1 MSLGSHR
8 ALLAAAGG
16 GAMPD
21 EDWEALITTTVSSNT
36 SSVTLTSAGSAKAWT
51 EFQDLIVFSSARETT
66 GGTGNGGIEC
76 RLNAASSTYRIQY
89 QFAQG
94 SVGSHTGYAI
104 RETNSG
110 ARLDYASRDGTAAD
124 EYGVSVAT
132 LADINSSRWK
142 TVVNMGGIDANGV
155 GVCGSH
161 TSMWE
166 NTAAVT
172 SIRLSPSS
180 GANFMPGSR
189 FDVYGIRVAA

>member
-1 MSLGSHR
+1 MV
-8 ALLAAAGG
+8 LLANAGFFAASGG
-16 GAMPD
+16 GAG
-21 EDWEALITTTVSSNT
+21 EDFEALITTTVSSNT

-51 EFQDLIVFSSARETT
+51 EFQDLIIITSARETT

-76 RLNAASSTYRIQY
+76 RFNAASSTYRIQY
-89 QFAQG
+89 QYAQG

-110 ARLDYASRDGTAAD
+110 ARLDYCSRDGTAAD

-155 GVCGSH
+155 GVMGSH
-161 TSMWE
+161 ASMWE
-166 NTAAVT
+166 NTAVVT
-172 SIRLSPSS
+172 SIRLGPSS
-180 GANFMPGSR
+180 GGNFMPGSR
-189 FDVYGIRVAA
+189 FDLYGIRVAA